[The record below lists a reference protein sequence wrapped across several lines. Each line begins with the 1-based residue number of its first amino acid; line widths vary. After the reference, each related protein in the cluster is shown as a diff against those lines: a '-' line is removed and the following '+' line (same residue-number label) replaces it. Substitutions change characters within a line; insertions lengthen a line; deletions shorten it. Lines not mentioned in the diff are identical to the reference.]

1 MLSPE
6 HVRVRRQGS
15 ELKLLALSGELRER
29 ALAIARD
36 LAAIAV
42 EHVGRSRAELETAWE
57 ALPVAPRERKLR
69 QGLEKLVEDASEFEG
84 GDAEHAAELRREIFG
99 VAAERRR
106 TDAEGAFD
114 RTRVMSDVAERRGM
128 TAAAVEAA
136 LYADLRTA
144 QRLVAC
150 AAPEPEALV
159 AGYERA
165 QVQAVLLRAVGVVAE
180 VRCASGDAYRALF
193 RQLKFRRLMHRVS
206 PLEGG
211 GYRIEIDGPFSLFQS
226 VAKYGLELALTLPAL
241 EACQSLSLR
250 AEIRWSQGSRP
261 LTFRYEPAPSPEAA
275 PTAPARDEVKEL
287 ADGLRS
293 AGDAWRVA
301 PAERVLDLPGMGVC
315 VPDLALKRVA
325 DGAEVLVEVLGF
337 WSRASVWQRVELARR
352 GLGAK
357 VLFVVSSRLRV
368 SEDVLEDEDEAALY
382 VYKGHINPRAVLR
395 HAEALAA
402 SPARPSPRR
411 AERLD

>member
-6 HVRVRRQGS
+6 HVRVRRQGG
-15 ELKLLALSGELRER
+15 ELKLLALNGELRER

-36 LAAIAV
+36 LTALAV
-42 EHVGRSRAELETAWE
+42 EHVGRSREELETAWE
-57 ALPVAPRERKLR
+57 GLPVAPRERKLR

-84 GDAEHAAELRREIFG
+84 GDAEQAAELRRELFG

-106 TDAEGAFD
+106 NDADGAFD
-114 RTRVMSDVAERRGM
+114 RGQILGEVAGRRGV
-128 TAAAVEAA
+128 TPAAVEAA
-136 LYADLRTA
+136 LYADLRSA

-150 AAPEPEALV
+150 LAPEPEALV
-159 AGYERA
+159 AAYERA

-206 PLEGG
+206 PLDGG

-226 VAKYGLELALTLPAL
+226 VAKYGLELALVLPAL

-261 LTFRYEPAPSPEAA
+261 LAFRYEPAPARSDA
-275 PTAPARDEVKEL
+275 PAVDARDEVREL
-287 ADGLRS
+287 VEGLRS
-293 AGDAWRVA
+293 AGDVWRVA
-301 PAERVLDLPGMGVC
+301 SAERVLDLPGVGVC
-315 VPDLALKRVA
+315 VPDLVLRREA

-368 SEDVLEDEDEAALY
+368 SEDVLEEEGDAALY

-395 HAEALAA
+395 HVETLAA
-402 SPARPSPRR
+402 SAARASPRR